1 VAIVTRERSEQTT
14 GYRSR
19 AEGREVL
26 GSVLARVEADA
37 RVGAVLKASRL
48 RERLRLTD
56 LGLTVRVSASGDP
69 GRFIDW
75 SFASGGEPAALSM
88 SMDSDFA
95 NRWLQG
101 RDSIAVA
108 IARGQ
113 VRVKGGSGAALT
125 HLPAMRLVSEHYF
138 AVIRDGYPHLVVS

>member
-1 VAIVTRERSEQTT
+1 M
-14 GYRSR
+14 
-19 AEGREVL
+19 L
-26 GSVLARVEADA
+26 GAMLDRVDADE

-56 LGLTVRVSASGDP
+56 LDLTIRVSASVDP
-69 GRFIDW
+69 GHFIDW
-75 SFASGGEPAALSM
+75 SFRSGGEEPQLSL
-88 SMDSDFA
+88 SMDSSFA

-113 VRVKGGSGAALT
+113 VRVTGRTGAALT
-125 HLPAMRLVSEHYF
+125 HLPAMRLLSRHYVD
-138 AVIRDGYPHLVVS
+138 VIRETHPHLLVA

>member
-1 VAIVTRERSEQTT
+1 MRT
-14 GYRSR
+14 GYRSP
-19 AEGREVL
+19 AEGRGVL
-26 GSVLARVEADA
+26 GSVLERVEGDA
-37 RVGAVLKASRL
+37 RVGPVLKASRL

-56 LGLTVRVSASGDP
+56 LGLTMRVSASSDP
-69 GRFIDW
+69 ARFIDW

-88 SMDSDFA
+88 SMDSGFA

-113 VRVKGGSGAALT
+113 VRVSGDAGAALT
-125 HLPAMRLVSEHYF
+125 HLPAMRLIAEHYLD
-138 AVIRDGYPHLVVS
+138 VIRGEYPHLVVA